1 MRLLS
6 EYFCWLCR
14 STAVQDSIGRELSA
28 GFPNLD
34 LAPRDSLICRY
45 ISLRFLPNTVMLLRN
60 IGNIPVLKHFRK
72 TPFTF
77 GNSPLGDD
85 LPIDYRCV
93 MSLIWSKVVILGMSD
108 MKCISIESLPWI
120 FKGFSFP
127 WNRSLFAAQKHRFT
141 SILLSIKFN
150 G

>member
-1 MRLLS
+1 M
-6 EYFCWLCR
+6 
-14 STAVQDSIGRELSA
+14 QDSIGRELSA

-34 LAPRDSLICRY
+34 LAPRDSLICSY

-85 LPIDYRCV
+85 LPMDYRCV

-127 WNRSLFAAQKHRFT
+127 
-141 SILLSIKFN
+141 
-150 G
+150 